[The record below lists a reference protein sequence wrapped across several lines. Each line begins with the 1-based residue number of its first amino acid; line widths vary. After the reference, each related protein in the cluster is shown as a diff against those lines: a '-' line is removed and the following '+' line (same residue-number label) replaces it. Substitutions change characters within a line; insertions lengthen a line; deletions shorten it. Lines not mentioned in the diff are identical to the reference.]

1 MGRKRASK
9 PTSSSTA
16 QPIPLHTRTPASRV
30 ENIFQPS
37 DSRGARGSRFS
48 EPLVGSLPILLR
60 NIVCGVVLEHGRPPA
75 VVQSMTLISADFDRV
90 PHHVLPDARS
100 GSTGRIFALEI
111 PHNFPHGQTSTQARA
126 EKTTA
131 VLFRYVMKVLRSRVI
146 SRMHS
151 TTILTTKPSRFAAR
165 NMFLSRR
172 EIMMTAPWPRPKQ
185 PSTTTA
191 PSRAPSAPG

>member
-1 MGRKRASK
+1 
-9 PTSSSTA
+9 
-16 QPIPLHTRTPASRV
+16 RV

-48 EPLVGSLPILLR
+48 EPLVGSLLMLLR
-60 NIVCGVVLEHGRPPA
+60 NIACGVVLEHGRPPA
-75 VVQSMTLISADFDRV
+75 VVQSMTLISAGFDRV
-90 PHHVLPDARS
+90 PHHALPDSLS
-100 GSTGRIFALEI
+100 GSTCRIFDLEI
-111 PHNFPHGQTSTQARA
+111 PHICPPSQTSTQASA
-126 EKTTA
+126 EKTKA
-131 VLFRYVMKVLRSRVI
+131 VLFRSVMKVLRSRVI
-146 SRMHS
+146 SRMPS

-191 PSRAPSAPG
+191 